1 MNRVVH
7 KLLVAIAAS
16 TLAACAV
23 GPNYQRPATP
33 VDAHFANASQP
44 GFAEDVAVETYWTR
58 FADPILN
65 SLVDDAV
72 AHNTDLRP
80 AAANL
85 QASRGVRRLAGFDLF
100 PDR

>member
-1 MNRVVH
+1 MSRVVH
-7 KLLVAIAAS
+7 KLLGAIAAS

-23 GPNYQRPATP
+23 GPINQRPATP

-58 FADPILN
+58 FADPVLN

-72 AHNTDLRP
+72 AHNTDLR
-80 AAANL
+80 AAA
-85 QASRGVRRLAGFDLF
+85 AHPPAPPGGRGVAGVAFF
-100 PDR
+100 